1 MIGNK
6 TTDNLWRRTMS
17 ILKLRTNLVE
27 KIKDF
32 GNSFHP
38 MLKKPLEGSLSIKNF
53 NQSLARILSIDDNKI
68 CQKINLNHLQK
79 FGCYVDCVHSARAAL
94 EKLILSYKVI
104 FLDVNLPDCS
114 TNVLINLI
122 RSDEGNINQT
132 VPIILTSSWLT
143 DASKRNYLALGVNAV
158 YIKPIKEKDFK
169 RILRDYGVIN

>member
-1 MIGNK
+1 
-6 TTDNLWRRTMS
+6 MS

-32 GNSFHP
+32 SNSVYP
-38 MLKKPLEGSLSIKNF
+38 ILKKNLEGSLSIRNI
-53 NQSLARILSIDDNKI
+53 NQSLPLVLSIDDNKI
-68 CQKINLNHLQK
+68 CQKINLNYLQK

-94 EKLILSYKVI
+94 EKLVLSYKVI

-114 TNVLINLI
+114 TELLIDLI

-132 VPIILTSSWLT
+132 APIILTSSWLT
-143 DASKRNYLALGVNAV
+143 DASKRNYLTLGVNEV

-169 RILRDYGVIN
+169 RILINYGIIN